1 MSSIFLNQFFWP
13 DEAATSQLLGD
24 VAVKGASEVTV
35 ICGPAVYAGRGQGTP
50 PLGVLIRRRWAGGFG
65 HGKARKLVSYASF
78 ALGAAWSVLFGPR
91 ADVIVSM
98 TTPPLLGL
106 LGYVAQWR
114 GARHYIWEMD
124 VYPDVAVE
132 LGVFPRGGLADRV
145 IGWLADLPR
154 RRADGII
161 ALGPCMAERLRGR
174 GVVDTPITVVHN
186 WADGE
191 TLRPQPFV
199 RDGRL
204 KVFYSGNLG
213 LAHDFETVV
222 RTVQALDQRYLFR
235 FSGGGP
241 RRAEV
246 ERALGGLAWCEFRG
260 YHRRDDLEQAFG
272 ENDIGLVTQ
281 RASTVGTLVP
291 SKVYGVMAAGRG
303 VLYVGPA
310 EATVGRIIAEY
321 GVGWRVDN
329 GDVAGLRALLERL
342 QSSPGEVEETG
353 RRVRA
358 VFEREFDRRGQVA
371 KIWQVLAGPGRKQ
384 A

>member
-1 MSSIFLNQFFWP
+1 M
-13 DEAATSQLLGD
+13 
-24 VAVKGASEVTV
+24 TV
-35 ICGPAVYAGRGQGTP
+35 ICGAAAYAGSGQGAP
-50 PLGVLIRRRWAGGFG
+50 PAGVSIRRLRAGGFS
-65 HGKARKLVSYASF
+65 HGKARKLASYASF
-78 ALGAAWSVLFGPR
+78 AVGAAWQVVCGPR
-91 ADVIVSM
+91 VDVVVSM
-98 TTPPLLGL
+98 TSPPLLGL
-106 LGYVAQWR
+106 LGYMAQRR

-132 LGVFPRGGLADRV
+132 LAVFRRGGLADRV
-145 IGWLADLPR
+145 SGWLADFPR

-161 ALGPCMAERLRGR
+161 ALGPCMAERLQRRGL
-174 GVVDTPITVVHN
+174 GDTPITVVHN

-191 TLRPQPFV
+191 TLRPRPFL

-222 RTVQALDQRYLFR
+222 PAVQALDQRYLFR

-260 YHRRDDLEQAFG
+260 YHRRDDLAQAFG

-342 QSSPGEVEETG
+342 QSCPGEVEETG
-353 RRVRA
+353 WRARA

-371 KIWQVLAGPGRKQ
+371 KIWQVLTGPGRKQ